1 MQKISKKSKDKLYEV
16 VHDDIML
23 ARIKIY
29 QMDIP
34 HSIKEE
40 IDKIMSDLGISAPLK
55 AICCF
60 KYDK

>member
-1 MQKISKKSKDKLYEV
+1 
-16 VHDDIML
+16 ML
-23 ARIKIY
+23 ARIKIH